1 MKKHTHSVKGI
12 ERRLTTAAA
21 VVALAGLALA
31 GCAHQTAPAPKA
43 ASVAATAPS
52 SVAPAPIMSANTVA
66 TVNGVPIERAQE
78 NALLQQSGQPVSP
91 AQRATI
97 EQGLIVRELIR
108 QAAEAE
114 KLGNADEVR
123 AAADKARVDAE
134 NRLYVARHAVPRVV
148 TEEQV
153 RARYDAIA
161 ATLGLVTYKPRVIV
175 LPSDAAAR
183 AVLAKLAHRESFNA
197 IASRESIGP
206 SKADGGALPW
216 VTFKTPVSDGQT
228 QGLPVEV
235 ARELTRLRPGEY
247 SKKAVAVGQTRVVV
261 KLDAAHPT
269 LAPTYEQARG
279 ALRQSLQ
286 EQAREDAFNAL
297 VSSLEKRAVIMH
309 RQ

>member
-1 MKKHTHSVKGI
+1 MKKHTHSTKGI
-12 ERRLTTAAA
+12 ELRLTAAA
-21 VVALAGLALA
+21 AVLTGLALA

-43 ASVAATAPS
+43 ASVVATAPS
-52 SVAPAPIMSANTVA
+52 TPAPVVGMSANTVA

-78 NALLQQSGQPVSP
+78 NALLQQSGQPGSP
-91 AQRATI
+91 AQRAAI

-123 AAADKARVDAE
+123 AAAEKARVDAE
-134 NRLYVARHAVPRVV
+134 NRLYVARHAVPRVI

-161 ATLGLVTYKPRVIV
+161 ATLGPITYKPRVIV
-175 LPSDAAAR
+175 LPNDAAAR

-197 IASRESIGP
+197 IASRESIAP

-235 ARELTRLRPGEY
+235 ARELTKLRPGEY
-247 SKKAVAVGQTRVVV
+247 SKKPVALGTTRVLV
-261 KLDAAHPT
+261 KLDATHPT
-269 LAPTYEQARG
+269 VAPTYEQARD

-286 EQAREDAFNAL
+286 EQAREEAFNAL

>member
-1 MKKHTHSVKGI
+1 M
-12 ERRLTTAAA
+12 TTVAA

-123 AAADKARVDAE
+123 AAAEKARVDAE
-134 NRLYVARHAVPRVV
+134 NRLYVARHAVPRMV
-148 TEEQV
+148 TDEQV

-161 ATLGLVTYKPRVIV
+161 ATLGPVTYKPRVIV

-197 IASRESIGP
+197 IASRESIAP

-216 VTFKTPVSDGQT
+216 VTFKTPVSDRQT